1 MSFELYNIPQGKIGI
16 AYSGE
21 DFSTG
26 YLELEPGTEL
36 AKHNRPVLEQLMQIK
51 GIGKIIV
58 FEGENQKEVIMNVGD
73 KLDIPPEQYHIHANR
88 GTESSITLWKANG
101 DITEIIDA
109 IRKNSE
115 M

>member
-1 MSFELYNIPQGKIGI
+1 MSFEMYELPQGRIGI
-16 AYSGE
+16 AYAGE

-26 YLELEPGTEL
+26 YLELEPGKEL

-51 GIGKIIV
+51 GTATMIM
-58 FEGENQKEVIMNVGD
+58 FEGDDSKEIVLNVGD
-73 KLDIPPEQYHIHANR
+73 KLDIPPKQYHIHANK

-101 DITEIIDA
+101 DIMEIINA
-109 IRKNSE
+109 IRKSAE

>member
-16 AYSGE
+16 AYSGK

-51 GIGKIIV
+51 GASTMIMFDGD
-58 FEGENQKEVIMNVGD
+58 EQKEIVMEVGD
-73 KLDIPPEQYHIHANR
+73 KLDIPAGQYHAHANT
-88 GTESSITLWKANG
+88 GTESSITLWKASG

-109 IRKNSE
+109 IRKSSE